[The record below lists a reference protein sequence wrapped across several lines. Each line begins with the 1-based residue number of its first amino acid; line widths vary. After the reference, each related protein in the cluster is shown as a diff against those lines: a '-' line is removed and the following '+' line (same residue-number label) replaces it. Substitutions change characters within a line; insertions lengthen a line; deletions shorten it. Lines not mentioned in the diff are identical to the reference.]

1 MLEKIFVKMR
11 EASRRVALAPD
22 SQRSEA
28 LRRLAQ
34 LVEENMDNI
43 LRANAL
49 DLSKMDAANPL
60 SVCAPSLPICDTW
73 RRCPLPMGRWWRS
86 AHSTMA

>member
-1 MLEKIFVKMR
+1 MLEKIFVKVR

-60 SVCAPSLPICDTW
+60 YDRL
-73 RRCPLPMGRWWRS
+73 
-86 AHSTMA
+86 